1 MILDSITLTDFGLY
15 AGRQSIPLTPP
26 APDKPVI
33 LFGGLNGGGK
43 TTLLDALQL
52 CLFGAR
58 AKTSGRGKLGYREYL
73 ARCIHEGSG
82 REEAGIQI
90 GFRHTS
96 EGEEDRYLVRRSWR
110 RVNGRAREE
119 FHVLKNDRPAPA
131 IAENWSNQVED
142 LFPAN
147 IAHLF
152 LFDGEQIERYAVP
165 SYSGALVGTAIQN
178 LLGLDVVDQLVKDV
192 RVFERRKRTERMDD
206 EAREQLAIAEKGL
219 ESLRAKA
226 DGIRQDRASLRNAR
240 DRRKRDLA
248 AAEESF
254 RRLGGELF
262 ERRQTIERELED
274 AWAGLEA
281 SAEALRGLAAG
292 ALPIALLGEL
302 LERAAARDRADQATA
317 RARQVGALL
326 TERDA
331 ETLAHLQARTSDDGA
346 VAALREYL
354 AENRASH
361 SERAGRPTVLDMTEQ
376 GRNALSGLVHGQLEE
391 SVRMA
396 EEARARHAQ
405 LASRV
410 EEATVLHD
418 SVPQGDAVGE
428 AMERRALLKV
438 DLARLDAEE
447 VALTDAAGRLERE
460 IARAEAAVARK
471 METEVR
477 DRERRDDH
485 DRVLDSAGKVRAT
498 LAAFHTAI
506 VRRHISSIEHLV
518 LQSYQQLLRKTSLVT
533 RLAIDPEGFG
543 LTLYGR
549 SGDIVR
555 AEALSAGER
564 QLLGIAL
571 LWGLGKASGRP
582 LPTAIDTPLGRLD
595 TEHRRHF
602 VERYLPFASHQT
614 LVFSTDEEIVGDYL
628 ERLAPWV
635 GRSYYLNYDD
645 EAGSTRVEPGYF
657 DGERTGVD

>member
-26 APDKPVI
+26 APEKPVI

-58 AKTSGRGKLGYREYL
+58 ARTSGRGKLGYAEYL
-73 ARCIHEGSG
+73 ARCIHDGAG
-82 REEAGIQI
+82 RDEAGVEVS
-90 GFRHTS
+90 FRHTS
-96 EGEEDRYLVRRSWR
+96 EGDEDRYTVRRSWR
-110 RVNGRAREE
+110 RANGRAREE
-119 FHVLKNDRPAPA
+119 LDVVRNDRPAPA
-131 IAENWSNQVED
+131 MAEKWASQVED

-165 SYSGALVGTAIQN
+165 SYSGALVGTAVQN
-178 LLGLDVVDQLVKDV
+178 LLGLDVVDQLTKDI
-192 RVFERRKRTERMDD
+192 RVFERRKRTERLDD
-206 EAREQLAIAEKGL
+206 EASEQLRTAERGL
-219 ESLRAKA
+219 ESLQMQA
-226 DGIRQDRASLRNAR
+226 DGIRQQRASLKNDR
-240 DRRKRDLA
+240 DRRQRDLA
-248 AAEESF
+248 EAEESF

-262 ERRQTIERELED
+262 ERREAIERELVE
-274 AWAGLEA
+274 ARAELEV
-281 SAEALRGLAAG
+281 SAEALRALAAG
-292 ALPIALLGEL
+292 VLPIAVVAQLLARTAE
-302 LERAAARDRADQATA
+302 RDRSDQATA

-331 ETLAHLQARTSDDGA
+331 ATVGHLRAQGVDDGA
-346 VAALREYL
+346 VAVLRAFL
-354 AENRASH
+354 AEDRVSLA
-361 SERAGRPTVLDMTEQ
+361 ERAGRPTVLDMTEQ
-376 GRNALSGLVHGQLEE
+376 GRNVLSGLVHGQLEE
-391 SVRMA
+391 SIGTAVRA
-396 EEARARHAQ
+396 LARHAQ
-405 LASRV
+405 LEVRV
-410 EEATVLHD
+410 EEAAVLYD
-418 SVPQGDAVGE
+418 GVPESDVVGE
-428 AMERRALLKV
+428 AMARRATIKAE
-438 DLARLDAEE
+438 LARLEAEE
-447 VALTDAAGRLERE
+447 VALAEVAGRLDRE
-460 IARAEAAVARK
+460 VKRAEAALLRM

-477 DRERRDDH
+477 DRERRDDRV
-485 DRVLDSAGKVRAT
+485 RVLESASRVRET
-498 LAAFHTAI
+498 LADFHAAI
-506 VRRHISSIEHLV
+506 VRRHISTIEELV

-533 RLAIDPEGFG
+533 RLAIDPERFG

-549 SGDIVR
+549 TGDVVR

-628 ERLAPWV
+628 ERLGPWV

-645 EAGSTRVEPGYF
+645 EAGSTRVESGYF
-657 DGERTGVD
+657 DGEWTGVD

>member
-15 AGRQSIPLTPP
+15 AGRQSITLTPP

-58 AKTSGRGKLGYREYL
+58 AKTAGRGKLGYGEYL
-73 ARCIHEGSG
+73 GRCIHDGAE
-82 REEAGIQI
+82 REEAGVEIT
-90 GFRHTS
+90 FRHTS
-96 EGEEDRYLVRRSWR
+96 EGEEDRYTVGRSWR
-110 RVNGRAREE
+110 RNNGRAREE
-119 FHVLKNDRPAPA
+119 LHVVKNDLPAPSV
-131 IAENWSNQVED
+131 AENWSNQVED

-165 SYSGALVGTAIQN
+165 SYSGALVGTAVQN
-178 LLGLDVVDQLVKDV
+178 LLGLDVVDQLAKDV
-192 RVFERRKRTERMDD
+192 RVFERRKRMERLGD
-206 EAREQLAIAEKGL
+206 EAREQLATAEKAL
-219 ESLRAKA
+219 ESLRARVG
-226 DGIRQDRASLRNAR
+226 GIRQERASLKNVR
-240 DRRKRDLA
+240 DRRERELET
-248 AAEESF
+248 AEESF

-262 ERRQTIERELED
+262 ERRETIERELAD
-274 AWAGLEA
+274 ARAGLEA

-292 ALPIALLGEL
+292 VLPVAVVGEL
-302 LERAAARDRADQATA
+302 LARVAERDRSDQSAA

-331 ETLAHLQARTSDDGA
+331 ATLAHLQAHALDDGA
-346 VAALREYL
+346 VAALRDFL
-354 AENRASH
+354 AQDRASH
-361 SERAGRPTVLDMTEQ
+361 AERAGRTTVLDMTEQ
-376 GRNALSGLVHGQLEE
+376 GRNALSGLMHGQLEE
-391 SVRMA
+391 SRRMA
-396 EEARARHAQ
+396 AQALERHAQ
-405 LASRV
+405 TVDRF
-410 EEATVLHD
+410 EEATVLND
-418 SVPQGDAVGE
+418 SVPEGDAVEE
-428 AMERRALLKV
+428 AMQRRAALKA
-438 DLARLDAEE
+438 DLVRLKAEE
-447 VALTDAAGRLERE
+447 AALTEAAGRLERE
-460 IARAEAAVARK
+460 IERAEAALARM
-471 METEVR
+471 METAVR
-477 DRERRDDH
+477 SQERRDDR
-485 DRVLDSAGKVRAT
+485 DRVLESAGRVRAT
-498 LAAFHTAI
+498 LADFHTAI
-506 VRRHISSIEHLV
+506 VKRHISRIEQLV
-518 LQSYQQLLRKTSLVT
+518 LQSFQQLLRKTSLVT

-549 SGDIVR
+549 TGDVVR

-628 ERLAPWV
+628 ERLGPWV
-635 GRSYYLNYDD
+635 GRSYHLNYND
-645 EAGSTRVEPGYF
+645 ETGSTRVLPGYF
-657 DGERTGVD
+657 HGEQPSVD